1 MDRERKCRKFAILHI
16 SQYVVIIIT
25 ILKIVHKYKNFLGG
39 VVFHNMVQA
48 YRMLPLGIGIFI
60 IYNLLLKSL
69 GYFWYLEEAKKLKCD
84 LIMFFLEDDRISPI
98 IYESKHPYLWLFIAI
113 FLIIIQFVI
122 DHYIPYGRFF

>member
-16 SQYVVIIIT
+16 SQYIVIIIT
-25 ILKIVHKYKNFLGG
+25 VIKIVQKYKNFLGG
-39 VVFHNMVQA
+39 VVFHNMAQA

-60 IYNLLLKSL
+60 ICNLLLKHL
-69 GYFWYLEEAKKLKCD
+69 GYFWYLEKAKKLKCD
-84 LIMFFLEDDRISPI
+84 LIMFFLEDDRISPL
-98 IYESKHPYLWLFIAI
+98 IYESKHPFVWLFIAI